1 MSDSSVTMIDVVSDI
16 QSGRLGDATMAP
28 TAEYKFTPDV
38 DKETSFF
45 LETIIPIL
53 GPANAHLLPCGES
66 SLCPV
71 LVCLSSKLYQSAKSV
86 AWPRDDAAVSIEWA
100 LQLRK
105 GQKEISEMKDALGKT
120 VASVFEKSFAMCT
133 ECLDKLAVV
142 AQDRCDKLV
151 QKAAT
156 VFEEQVDIA
165 NLHMKQFPIADILGG
180 RVLNK
185 GFLSGVDK
193 WLDNDNMKGFITS
206 HQSQI
211 QLKKQL
217 MDVRRTFNFE
227 ADPGAKFACMTKQSE
242 VAVDN
247 LAAVQC
253 LGRTPKDGES
263 RIGLV
268 TRCAAAIDLECLF
281 PNVEAPLL
289 KLLPKQVVDK
299 IKAAKKTKKA

>member
-28 TAEYKFTPDV
+28 TAEYKFTPDF
-38 DKETSFF
+38 DKEASFF

-105 GQKEISEMKDALGKT
+105 GQKEISEMQDALGKT
-120 VASVFEKSFAMCT
+120 VASVFETSFAMCT

-156 VFEEQVDIA
+156 VFEAQVTIC
-165 NLHMKQFPIADILGG
+165 NVHMQHFPIANILGG
-180 RVLNK
+180 KALNK
-185 GFLSGVDK
+185 EFLSGVDK
-193 WLDNDNMKGFITS
+193 WVDNDNLKGFITAA
-206 HQSQI
+206 QSQI
-211 QLKKQL
+211 QLVKQL

-242 VAVDN
+242 VAFDN
-247 LAAVQC
+247 LTAVQC

-289 KLLPKQVVDK
+289 KLLPKQVIDK